1 MSSEPRSGETD
12 SERHTRQIAE
22 LLQETRVAAVGVQVI
37 TGFLLAVPFTAAL
50 HGLQRGAY
58 VVTLLATMLG
68 TGFFL
73 APSVLHRVLLHHGQA
88 AWLVAVGS
96 RLLLAGSAATSV
108 ALVAAATMVGDRVL
122 DGWLALLPPVWTGL
136 WLLLLWLVLP
146 LARRRQLER

>member
-1 MSSEPRSGETD
+1 MSSQPRTGETD

-37 TGFLLAVPFTAAL
+37 TGFLLAVPFSADL
-50 HGLQRGAY
+50 QGLQRDTY
-58 VVTLLATMLG
+58 VVTLLAAILG

-96 RLLLAGSAATSV
+96 RLLLAGSAATSI
-108 ALVAAATMVGDRVL
+108 ALTAAAVMVGDRVL
-122 DGWLALLPPVWTGL
+122 DGWVAVVPAVWTAGWLAVL
-136 WLLLLWLVLP
+136 WLLLP
-146 LARRRQLER
+146 LGRRRRLGG